1 LKIDSR
7 QIFSVSNRQLNLTAY
22 LFAFSFSWKSIN
34 ILYFYL
40 LKLNLK
46 LLD

>member
-1 LKIDSR
+1 
-7 QIFSVSNRQLNLTAY
+7 

-40 LKLNLK
+40 IKQNLK
-46 LLD
+46 L